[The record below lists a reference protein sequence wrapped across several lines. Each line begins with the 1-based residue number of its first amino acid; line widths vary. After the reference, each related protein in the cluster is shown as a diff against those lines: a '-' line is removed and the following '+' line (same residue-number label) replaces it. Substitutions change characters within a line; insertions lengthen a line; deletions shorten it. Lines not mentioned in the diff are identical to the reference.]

1 MSGLNFTLS
10 EETSFLPDNLSG
22 FRKIIF
28 RSEIWV
34 NILISVIITK
44 NDVNEDVFDLLRELN
59 EEEINYLLRKL
70 IEKEE
75 LNDELNY
82 LLRENEKK

>member
-1 MSGLNFTLS
+1 MN
-10 EETSFLPDNLSG
+10 
-22 FRKIIF
+22 
-28 RSEIWV
+28 V
-34 NILISVIITK
+34 LISVIIQK

-82 LLRENEKK
+82 LLRENEKKIKRFIKIIQI